1 MKITKRQLRRII
13 KEEKQRLLKE
23 QDADAFN
30 AALEELRFV
39 VEEIDAYAGAASRY
53 HQRDDQSDEGGEAS
67 RVEQEVYESV
77 HDSLLPVL
85 KMFEKLQ
92 SKQSD
97 MPTKASSSWVPP
109 SPTHGME

>member
-23 QDADAFN
+23 QAEGTFD

-39 VEEIDAYAGAASRY
+39 VDEVAAYAGAASRY
-53 HQRDDQSDEGGEAS
+53 HQRDDQSDEGMEAS

-92 SKQSD
+92 DDAIGEPVISIG
-97 MPTKASSSWVPP
+97 PP
-109 SPTHGME
+109 A

>member
-23 QDADAFN
+23 QSTDAFN
-30 AALEELRFV
+30 AALEELKFV

-85 KMFEKLQ
+85 RMFEKLR
-92 SKQSD
+92 D
-97 MPTKASSSWVPP
+97 EAVGEPVNIGPP
-109 SPTHGME
+109 V